1 MLENKDKEMLT
12 KKVISAIGLDNLK
25 QCSKAQ
31 LDWMDQMLDE
41 DLEERSAQEVTE
53 PQIIGIY
60 EMVMEHLLPIDFNAE
75 LKKIKKKEI
84 IDGCKRSQEKSS

>member
-1 MLENKDKEMLT
+1 MLEANDKEMLT
-12 KKVISAIGLDNLK
+12 KKVISAIGLDKLK

-60 EMVMEHLLPIDFNAE
+60 KMVIEHLLPIDFSAE
-75 LKKIKKKEI
+75 LKEIKE
-84 IDGCKRSQEKSS
+84 RR